1 MVAAKT
7 ISPPAQQPYARHFP
21 LPHGR
26 VVMALVTAVVLGWEA
41 DWVLDLPAAD
51 LALGGEPVQQPGRAA
66 AGVVSAGGGGEL
78 GRSHCV
84 GGAHGE
90 NYAAGR
96 HPDDANEESPCS
108 F

>member
-1 MVAAKT
+1 
-7 ISPPAQQPYARHFP
+7 
-21 LPHGR
+21 
-26 VVMALVTAVVLGWEA
+26 MALVTAVVLGWEA

-90 NYAAGR
+90 NYAAGG